1 LVGCFV
7 NRFGGFF
14 SDFAGVRTIRAV
26 WIGGCEACVLGEVLG
41 LIVSGG
47 VRNSCFCSPD
57 VGGEGPFQIW
67 NSGDWDLE
75 LVG

>member
-1 LVGCFV
+1 MCA
-7 NRFGGFF
+7 RYEQFGLE
-14 SDFAGVRTIRAV
+14 DARL
-26 WIGGCEACVLGEVLG
+26 CVLGEVLG